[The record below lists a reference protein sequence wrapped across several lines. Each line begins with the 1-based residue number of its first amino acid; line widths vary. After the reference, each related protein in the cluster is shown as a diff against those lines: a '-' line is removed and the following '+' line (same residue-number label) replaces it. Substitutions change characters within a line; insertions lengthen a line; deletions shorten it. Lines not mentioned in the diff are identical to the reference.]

1 MQVRAGADVREG
13 EWVSLWNG
21 KEGRGEERSDTS
33 VQVVARLSTLSSV
46 HPRRC
51 AGPAV

>member
-1 MQVRAGADVREG
+1 MREG
-13 EWVSLWNG
+13 EWVRLWNG
-21 KEGRGEERSDTS
+21 KEGRGKGGSDTS
-33 VQVVARLSTLSSV
+33 VQVAARLSTLSSV